1 MDKNI
6 ILGTTVEEEM
16 SKFEELERITKRLA
30 SKGDKVLEEVLKT
43 LIEYETKLDEE
54 LEKTMFDYETKLDC
68 EISDVNSELPTDT

>member
-43 LIEYETKLDEE
+43 LIEYETKLD
-54 LEKTMFDYETKLDC
+54 C
-68 EISDVNSELPTDT
+68 EISDVNSELPTDTETILNGLSL